1 VRLIKI
7 DVQGHELPVLRGME
21 KILSTGARQF
31 VLSVE
36 VDHGLQVAAGHGAKD
51 VENYMLSLGWKAYC
65 SRESQ
70 LEPGSSCIDV
80 VFIHESTVSEARL
93 K

>member
-1 VRLIKI
+1 MRLIKI

-51 VENYMLSLGWKAYC
+51 VENYMLSLGWKVY
-65 SRESQ
+65 
-70 LEPGSSCIDV
+70 
-80 VFIHESTVSEARL
+80 
-93 K
+93 